1 MAESMGYLSKLF
13 KKEEAS
19 VASVLMKEEYDSSL
33 HCGDPALSWC
43 LGGWTKHRPNLI
55 YGSSGS
61 GKSALAQKG
70 AAAAQKERPGS
81 VVLINDSE
89 YYYYEQPERA
99 ARLEK
104 FGIDPDNTLIIP
116 GNTIDAGFSK
126 LNEIEKLLEEGKIDI
141 SAWIIDSWS
150 GFENKA
156 AAKKMDG
163 GDALNAG
170 DSHRGNAKTMNP
182 VLTRIIRL
190 CAQYKITCFI
200 VQHVMVNQE
209 QYGPKF
215 LLLGGE
221 KLRHLCDSILY
232 VETIA
237 RSDARL
243 GADGEALMATSTEVS
258 VGKKIRAKAMKTRN
272 TVEGKTVEFWM
283 DFENCRFA
291 KQEDSLFVLA
301 TNLGIIDYQK
311 NEERDSDGNP
321 IIDKKTG
328 KPKFKKSSKY
338 EFPAGDVNAQD
349 LGTVSSVKEHLKDKN
364 FFAKVLDACM
374 KSKKTH
380 AAEGEVSD
388 VGLNNA

>member
-1 MAESMGYLSKLF
+1 MADSMGYLSKLF

-19 VASVLMKEEYDSSL
+19 VASVLMKEEYNSVL

-43 LGGWTKHRPNLI
+43 IGGWTKHRPNLV
-55 YGSSGS
+55 YGPSGS

-70 AAAAQKERPGS
+70 AAEAQRERPGS

-99 ARLEK
+99 ARLAK
-104 FGIDPDNTLIIP
+104 FGIDVENTLIIP
-116 GNTIDAGFSK
+116 GNTIDTAFNR
-126 LNEIEKLLEEGKIDI
+126 LTDIEKLLEEGKIDI

-156 AAKKMDG
+156 SAKKMDKG
-163 GDALNAG
+163 EAMEAGDA
-170 DSHRGNAKTMNP
+170 HRGNAKTMNP

-209 QYGPKF
+209 QYGPKY

-221 KLRHLCDSILY
+221 KLRHLCDSILF
-232 VETIA
+232 VESIA

-243 GADGEALMATSTEVS
+243 GADGEVLAATSTDVA
-258 VGKKIRAKAMKTRN
+258 VGKRIRAKATKTRN

-283 DFENCRFA
+283 DFENCTFA
-291 KQEDSLFVLA
+291 KQEDSLFILA
-301 TNLGIIDYQK
+301 TQLGVIDYQK
-311 NEERDSDGNP
+311 TVERDDEGNP

-328 KPKFKKSSKY
+328 EIKVKKSSKY
-338 EFPAGDVNAQD
+338 EFPAGDTDAQD
-349 LGTVSSVKEHLKDKN
+349 LGTVSAVKEKLKDKN

-374 KSKKTH
+374 KSKKTS
-380 AAEGEVSD
+380 AASGTVSEVGMPND
-388 VGLNNA
+388 